1 MSWDPFQQD
10 VLAELGHVLY
20 RQAGVALAEEAGHMD
35 ASPADVESIDGP
47 MLARIARA
55 AGMSVEATQARIG
68 DMQMVAALRGN
79 PAAKR
84 ALWPRLRGWRKQQG

>member
-20 RQAGVALAEEAGHMD
+20 RQAGAGLIDEAVHVD
-35 ASPADVESIDGP
+35 AASADVGLIEGP
-47 MLARIARA
+47 MLARVARA
-55 AGMSVEATQARIG
+55 AGMSVEAVQVRLG
-68 DMQMVAALRGN
+68 DMQVIAALHGN

>member
-20 RQAGVALAEEAGHMD
+20 RHVGAVSADEAIH
-35 ASPADVESIDGP
+35 ATPSPANVESVNDP
-47 MLARIARA
+47 MLARVARA
-55 AGMSVEATQARIG
+55 AGMSIEEIQGRIG
-68 DMQMVAALRGN
+68 DMQLIASLRGN

-84 ALWPRLRGWRKQQG
+84 ALWPRLRGWRKPQG